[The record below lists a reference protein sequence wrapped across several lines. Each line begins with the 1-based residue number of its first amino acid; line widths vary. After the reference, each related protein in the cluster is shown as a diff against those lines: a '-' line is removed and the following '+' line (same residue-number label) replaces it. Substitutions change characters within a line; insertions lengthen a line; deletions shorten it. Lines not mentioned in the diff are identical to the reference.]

1 MKQYGKVSTLYV
13 WSWAVLWCTLA
24 GLTIMILYNLFR
36 RVPVFLSVFRL
47 PYMQSAFVCFGLA
60 GLALLGCLLL
70 KRALD
75 MTFADY
81 FFMLTQSHGL
91 RVFLKEPVATTTQDT
106 VDMTQPQAVTAPLQ
120 LSALI
125 WTTGSEAYA
134 VLVHPHQVGGQSA
147 AKAVEDAFKTECDAL
162 LSGYRSAGSSVTRFG
177 IVWHY
182 YQEVDED
189 EDEDEAEADEI

>member
-13 WSWAVLWCTLA
+13 WSWAVLWCTLS
-24 GLTIMILYNLFR
+24 GLTITILYNLIRHF
-36 RVPVFLSVFRL
+36 VPFLLTVFRL
-47 PYMQSAFVCFGLA
+47 PYVQSALVCFALA

-70 KRALD
+70 KHALGMD
-75 MTFADY
+75 FADY

-91 RVFLKEPVATTTQDT
+91 RVYLKEPVATTTPTGQDAL
-106 VDMTQPQAVTAPLQ
+106 QSQAVTSPLR

-147 AKAVEDAFKTECDAL
+147 AKAVEESFKTECDAL
-162 LSGYRSAGSSVTRFG
+162 LPGYRSAGSSLARFG

-189 EDEDEAEADEI
+189 EDDEI

>member
-1 MKQYGKVSTLYV
+1 MFHVKQYGKVSTLYV

-24 GLTIMILYNLFR
+24 GIAITILYSLFR

-47 PYMQSAFVCFGLA
+47 PYMQSALVCFGLA

-70 KRALD
+70 KHMLG

-81 FFMLTQSHGL
+81 FFMLTQSYGL

-106 VDMTQPQAVTAPLQ
+106 AMTQPQAVTSPLQ

-147 AKAVEDAFKTECDAL
+147 AKAVEAAFKTECDAL
-162 LSGYRSAGSSVTRFG
+162 LPGFRSAGSSVARYG
-177 IVWHY
+177 IIWHY

-189 EDEDEAEADEI
+189 EDDEI

>member
-24 GLTIMILYNLFR
+24 GLTITILYNLICRFA
-36 RVPVFLSVFRL
+36 PVLLTVFRL
-47 PYMQSAFVCFGLA
+47 PYVQSALVCFGLA
-60 GLALLGCLLL
+60 GFALLGCLLL
-70 KRALD
+70 KRALG

-81 FFMLTQSHGL
+81 FFMVTQSHSL
-91 RVFLKEPVATTTQDT
+91 RVFLKEPVATTTTQDT
-106 VDMTQPQAVTAPLQ
+106 AVMTQPQAVTSPLQ

-125 WTTGSEAYA
+125 WITGSEAYA
-134 VLVHPHQVGGQSA
+134 VLVYPHQVGGQSA

-162 LSGYRSAGSSVTRFG
+162 LPGFRSAGSSVTRYG

-182 YQEVDED
+182 YQELDED
-189 EDEDEAEADEI
+189 DDEI

>member
-24 GLTIMILYNLFR
+24 GLTITILYSLFR
-36 RVPVFLSVFRL
+36 RVPVLLSVFRL
-47 PYMQSAFVCFGLA
+47 PYVQSALVCFALA

-70 KRALD
+70 KHALG
-75 MTFADY
+75 MSFADY

-91 RVFLKEPVATTTQDT
+91 RVFLKDPVATTATTTAQ
-106 VDMTQPQAVTAPLQ
+106 DMTQPQAVTSPLQ

-162 LSGYRSAGSSVTRFG
+162 LPGFRSAGSSVTRYG

-189 EDEDEAEADEI
+189 DDLEADDDEI